1 MSVFIAP
8 TWDTTLADRW
18 GSEGLSSGAA
28 ALVES
33 PKREDSAEWTPTAF
47 PDTSRTRNRKR
58 RFEAE
63 SILRGHR
70 PTASGERGRSYGVC
84 ICGKFSR
91 NDQPSGDISVEVTVA
106 GKTTVRGAQYCGS
119 TWTCADCATHIGV
132 TRGAFVERAI
142 TKLRE
147 EGYRC
152 VMTTMTVPHQ
162 LEESCGTVFD
172 RLKAAHA
179 KLDAHGSYRD
189 LLKRSKYIGRIRVIE
204 ITYGA
209 SGWHVHS
216 HEIQVFEGSG
226 GETSAAQDTAWAQ
239 AFQSAVFPTWD
250 RIIRSVTGK
259 AASLK
264 HGFTAVPV
272 WSANDYVAKLPEHA
286 RKRDDENAQR
296 KAERKP
302 TRDRWGASAEIT
314 KAHVKKAEGGGKTPW
329 DILDDSHYGDA
340 AARELFL
347 DYAKSTWNR
356 TQFETTKHLRELL
369 AGWGIE
375 LESDAE
381 IVRKDPDH
389 IFSDEAQEEEPE
401 GGHDA
406 VVLDRVFL
414 DRDTQAAVHRAQPLW
429 LARIRLDM
437 EMEKT
442 LFLPD
447 AFREFGFRLDLI
459 TERSFTSGRVNPKW
473 RPGMP
478 EEQMMLP
485 AQFTPA
491 EWRATWPDTTDRRD
505 AAEIDEPFYGDPALL
520 PAEAEDDF
528 PF

>member
-8 TWDTTLADRW
+8 TWEKTLDDRW

-33 PKREDSAEWTPTAF
+33 PKREDSAEWTPKAF

-58 RFEAE
+58 RFAAE

-70 PTASGERGRSYGVC
+70 PTASGERGRSYAVC

-91 NDQPSGDISVEVTVA
+91 NDRASGDISVEVTVA

-162 LEESCGTVFD
+162 LEESCGVVFD

-189 LLKRSKYIGRIRVIE
+189 LLKSLRYVGRVRVVE
-204 ITYGA
+204 ITHGDN
-209 SGWHVHS
+209 GWHVHS
-216 HEIQVFEGSG
+216 HEIQAFHGT
-226 GETSAAQDTAWAQ
+226 GEDTTAEEDKAF
-239 AFQSAVFPTWD
+239 AKTFQSDAFPTWD
-250 RIIRSVTGK
+250 RIIRNLTGK

-286 RKRDDENAQR
+286 RKRDEENAQR

-302 TRDRWGASAEIT
+302 TKDRWGASAEIT
-314 KAHVKKAEGGGKTPW
+314 KAHVKKAEGDGKTPW
-329 DILDDSHYGDA
+329 DILDDAHYGDA

-356 TQFETTKHLRELL
+356 TQFETTKVLRELL
-369 AGWGIE
+369 SGWGIE
-375 LESDAE
+375 LGSDAE
-381 IVRKDPDH
+381 IVRSDPDY
-389 IFSDEAQEEEPE
+389 IFSDEAQEEERE

-406 VVLDRVFL
+406 VVLDRVFI
-414 DRDTQAAVHRAQPLW
+414 DRDTQAAAHRAQPLW

-437 EMEKT
+437 ETEKT
-442 LFLPD
+442 LLLPD
-447 AFREFGFRLDLI
+447 SFREFGFKLELI
-459 TERSFTSGRVNPKW
+459 KERSFVSGRVNPAW

-478 EEQMMLP
+478 EDQFMLP
-485 AQFTPA
+485 GEFTPA
-491 EWRATWPDTTDRRD
+491 EWRATWPNVPDRRE
-505 AAEIDEPFYGDPALL
+505 AAEINEPFYGDPALL
-520 PAEAEDDF
+520 PREADDEC